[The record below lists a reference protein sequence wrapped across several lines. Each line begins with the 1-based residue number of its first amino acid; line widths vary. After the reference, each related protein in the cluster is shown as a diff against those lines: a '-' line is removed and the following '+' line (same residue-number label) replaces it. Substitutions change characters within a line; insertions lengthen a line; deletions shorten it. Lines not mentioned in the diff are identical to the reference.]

1 MTNPSEIH
9 AVATR
14 LRAASPTWA
23 AASAGARADV
33 LLAWREALCA
43 RREPIVKALIADTGR
58 KRISESEFDGALRR
72 IDYWVERAPRLLEA
86 ASSGESATAPSVRY
100 EHRLHPFGVVGIIS
114 PWNVP
119 LLLSVIDA
127 LPALFAGCAVM
138 LKPSEVT
145 PRFAE
150 PLNASVQAV
159 GDLARV
165 FAIVEGDGSVGEA
178 MVDVADAVCF
188 TGSTGTGRKVAM
200 RAAARL
206 IPAFLELGG
215 KDPLIVLEDADMKRA
230 VTAALRG
237 SVLNTGQA
245 CQSIERVYV
254 HETLY
259 QPFVEALVADA
270 RRVKTSHG
278 GEDGAH
284 LGPFIDSR
292 QAETVTA
299 HLDDARAHGAVQHCG
314 AVNQAEDGAWCSP
327 VVLTGVNHEMRIMR
341 EETFGPVIP
350 VMPFASDTE
359 AVRLANDSNYGLSA
373 AVIGDEAHAMSIA
386 RQIHAGAVSV
396 NDTGLTT
403 TVSDVEKDSFNES
416 GLGASRMGD
425 RGLLRFLRKQSLLV
439 QRGDALPIDAF
450 REDVH

>member
-1 MTNPSEIH
+1 MTNPSEIL
-9 AVATR
+9 AVAER
-14 LRAASPTWA
+14 LRVALPTWA

-43 RREPIVKALIADTGR
+43 RREPIVNALIADTGR

-86 ASSGESATAPSVRY
+86 SSSGESATAPSVRY
-100 EHRLHPFGVVGIIS
+100 EHRLHALGVVGIIS

-150 PLNASVQAV
+150 PLRASVQAV

-165 FAIVEGDGSVGEA
+165 FEIVEGDGAVGEA

-254 HETLY
+254 HETLFE
-259 QPFVEALVADA
+259 PFVEALVADA
-270 RRVKTSHG
+270 KHVKTSHG
-278 GEDGAH
+278 GQDGAH

-292 QAETVTA
+292 QADTVTA
-299 HLDDARAHGAVQHCG
+299 HLDDAREHGAMQHCG
-314 AVNQAEDGAWCSP
+314 EVMRTADGAWCSP
-327 VVLTGVNHEMRIMR
+327 AVLTGVNHEMRVMR

-373 AVIGDEAHAMSIA
+373 AVIGEETHAMSIA
-386 RQIHAGAVSV
+386 RQIHAGAVSI

-403 TVSDVEKDSFNES
+403 MVSDVEKDSFNES

-425 RGLLRFLRKQSLLV
+425 KGLLRFVRKQSLLV
-439 QRGDALPIDAF
+439 QAGEALPIDAF
-450 REDVH
+450 REEMD

>member
-1 MTNPSEIH
+1 MTTPSEIH
-9 AVATR
+9 AAAER
-14 LRAASPTWA
+14 LRVAWPNWA
-23 AASAGARADV
+23 AVSVRDRTDV
-33 LLAWREALCA
+33 LLNWREALCA
-43 RREPIVKALIADTGR
+43 HRQPIINALIADTGR
-58 KRISESEFDGALRR
+58 TRISESEFDGVLRR
-72 IDYWVERAPRLLEA
+72 IDYWAEHAPKLLEA
-86 ASSGESATAPSVRY
+86 TSSGQSATAPSVRY
-100 EHRLHPFGVVGIIS
+100 QHQLHPLGVVGIIS

-127 LPALFAGCAVM
+127 LPALFAGCAVI

-150 PLNASVQAV
+150 PLRASVQAV
-159 GDLARV
+159 DELACV
-165 FAIVEGDGSVGEA
+165 FEIAQGDGAVGEA

-206 IPAFLELGG
+206 IPTFLELGG
-215 KDPLIVLEDADMKRA
+215 KDPLIVLEDANMGRA

-254 HETLY
+254 HETLFE
-259 QPFVEALVADA
+259 PFIEALVADA
-270 RRVKTSHG
+270 KRVETSADS
-278 GEDGAH
+278 ENGAH

-299 HLDDARAHGAVQHCG
+299 HLDDACARGAVQHCG
-314 AVNQAEDGAWCSP
+314 AVTRTQDGAWCSP

-350 VMPFASDTE
+350 VMSFAADVD
-359 AVRLANDSNYGLSA
+359 AVQLANDSNYGLSA
-373 AVIGDEAHAMSIA
+373 AVIGDETHALSIA
-386 RQIHAGAVSV
+386 SQIHAGAVSI

-403 TVSDVEKDSFNES
+403 MVSDVEKDSFNES

-425 RGLLRFLRKQSLLV
+425 RGLLRFVRKQSLLV
-439 QRGDALPIDAF
+439 QTGEALPIDVF
-450 REDVH
+450 REEAR